1 MKTKRPYY
9 LMLTLI
15 MVAGLST
22 TSCVQNDNPIVAD
35 VSSGVQSN
43 KAKEPTIDRMG
54 VLVTADVPTA
64 VIGTF
69 DEGTTGA
76 SLVKRLPKTTA
87 SIDADT
93 RMVILSGSMFDNMAA
108 ALDPEVMKAAVRL
121 TMDGGYIC
129 LTNPTNEQASVFGLT
144 YLLSLLALE
153 ETDIEQLFDITRE
166 EATEAAQS
174 SPRLERMKMR
184 MANMQRVARTR
195 ADDEDM
201 DMNAPFA
208 EMIILGSNDYFMQEP
223 FEENFTSYVSESD
236 ENGNSTDPQVVT
248 GKMTRTAAISGM
260 LADAAAQWLNDTE
273 KSYQQAAARRTMTR
287 ASGSSNINELMNAS
301 ETFTYNGD
309 ICFTDDDASTMRR
322 YNRVNMKVS
331 SWGVHNIDANK
342 DYYYLKQNVTL
353 CMGDRNGSKIFYP
366 TRGENYWYPATNFGE
381 YNRWYGAFLSKY
393 ATSMDLTGSGS
404 IHLEAAAPNTDNNS
418 STTTVTTGTSH
429 STTETVGITW
439 GASGGANASG
449 PMGSFSV
456 GGSYSVGTTNGSS
469 FSVGM
474 SQTTKE
480 LGVKK
485 NTVGTKVAWTYTGAL
500 PQYYEREGDYIYY
513 CHQTPA
519 AILVNDADVSQEI
532 CWSVDNPSG
541 QYTVNITSSP
551 QTAVLV
557 YVYKN
562 VDGYENAPRKYVY
575 NNDADATYTHNLLE
589 PNRAMQSWRMYITID
604 EWVSSP
610 IVGAQGELESN
621 IRNAFPDLYA
631 STFRIA
637 DKTATSLNTI
647 GYIVKASK
655 EIMTNNVD
663 ILQSYA
669 RSWGIKK
676 FTIHWRCDDRNVTT
690 REGLTIIAD

>member
-93 RMVILSGSMFDNMAA
+93 RMVILSGSMFDNME

-129 LTNPTNEQASVFGLT
+129 LTNPTNEQVGVFGLT

-153 ETDIEQLFDITRE
+153 EADIEHLFDITSE
-166 EATEAAQS
+166 EAAEAAQS

-195 ADDEDM
+195 ADDENM

-208 EMIILGSNDYFMQEP
+208 EVIILGSNDYFMQEP

-287 ASGSSNINELMNAS
+287 GSGSSNINELMNAS

-309 ICFTDDDASTMRR
+309 ICFTNDDASTMRR

-366 TRGENYWYPATNFGE
+366 TRGENYWYKATNFGE

-393 ATSMDLTGSGS
+393 DTSMDLTGSGS

-439 GASGGANASG
+439 GASGGANAAG
-449 PMGSFSV
+449 PMASFSI

-500 PQYYEREGDYIYY
+500 PQYYEKVGDYIYY

-562 VDGYENAPRKYVY
+562 EDGYENAPRKYVY

-610 IVGAQGELESN
+610 IAGAQGELESN

>member
-1 MKTKRPYY
+1 
-9 LMLTLI
+9 MLTLI

-22 TSCVQNDNPIVAD
+22 TSCVQNDNPIEAD

-43 KAKEPTIDRMG
+43 KAEEPTIDRMG

-108 ALDPEVMKAAVRL
+108 TLDPEVMKAAVRL

-129 LTNPTNEQASVFGLT
+129 LTNPTNEQVGVFGLT

-153 ETDIEQLFDITRE
+153 EADIEHLFDITSE
-166 EATEAAQS
+166 EAAEAAQS

-195 ADDEDM
+195 ADDENM

-273 KSYQQAAARRTMTR
+273 KSYQQAAARRTKTR
-287 ASGSSNINELMNAS
+287 GSSSSNINELMNAS

-309 ICFTDDDASTMRR
+309 ICFTNDDASTRRR

-353 CMGDRNGSKIFYP
+353 CMGDRNGSMIFYP
-366 TRGENYWYPATNFGE
+366 TRGENYWYKATNFGE

-393 ATSMDLTGSGS
+393 DTSMDLTGSGS
-404 IHLEAAAPNTDNNS
+404 IHLEAAAPEQS
-418 STTTVTTGTSH
+418 CLS
-429 STTETVGITW
+429 
-439 GASGGANASG
+439 
-449 PMGSFSV
+449 
-456 GGSYSVGTTNGSS
+456 
-469 FSVGM
+469 
-474 SQTTKE
+474 
-480 LGVKK
+480 
-485 NTVGTKVAWTYTGAL
+485 
-500 PQYYEREGDYIYY
+500 
-513 CHQTPA
+513 PA
-519 AILVNDADVSQEI
+519 
-532 CWSVDNPSG
+532 
-541 QYTVNITSSP
+541 
-551 QTAVLV
+551 
-557 YVYKN
+557 
-562 VDGYENAPRKYVY
+562 
-575 NNDADATYTHNLLE
+575 
-589 PNRAMQSWRMYITID
+589 
-604 EWVSSP
+604 
-610 IVGAQGELESN
+610 
-621 IRNAFPDLYA
+621 
-631 STFRIA
+631 
-637 DKTATSLNTI
+637 
-647 GYIVKASK
+647 
-655 EIMTNNVD
+655 
-663 ILQSYA
+663 
-669 RSWGIKK
+669 
-676 FTIHWRCDDRNVTT
+676 
-690 REGLTIIAD
+690 

>member
-9 LMLTLI
+9 LILTLI

-93 RMVILSGSMFDNMAA
+93 RMVILSGSMFDNMD

-129 LTNPTNEQASVFGLT
+129 LTNPTNEQAGVFGLT

-153 ETDIEQLFDITRE
+153 ESDIEQLFDITSE

-208 EMIILGSNDYFMQEP
+208 EVIILGSNDYFMQEP

-273 KSYQQAAARRTMTR
+273 KSYQQAAARRTKTR

-309 ICFTDDDASTMRR
+309 ICFTDDDASTKRR

-353 CMGDRNGSKIFYP
+353 CMGDRYGSKIFYP
-366 TRGENYWYPATNFGE
+366 TRGEHYWYNATNFGE

-439 GASGGANASG
+439 GASGGANAAG

-500 PQYYEREGDYIYY
+500 PQYYENVGDHIYY

-551 QTAVLV
+551 QTAVLMF
-557 YVYKN
+557 VYKKE
-562 VDGYENAPRKYVY
+562 DGYKNAPRKYVY
-575 NNDADATYTHNLLE
+575 NNDADATYTHKLLE

-610 IVGAQGELESN
+610 IAGAQGELESN

>member
-1 MKTKRPYY
+1 
-9 LMLTLI
+9 MLTLI

-43 KAKEPTIDRMG
+43 KDKEPTIDRMG

-129 LTNPTNEQASVFGLT
+129 LTNPTNEQAGAFGLT

-153 ETDIEQLFDITRE
+153 ETDIEQLFDITSE

-195 ADDEDM
+195 ADDKDM

-366 TRGENYWYPATNFGE
+366 TRGENSWYTATNFGE

-439 GASGGANASG
+439 GASGGANAAG

-562 VDGYENAPRKYVY
+562 VDGYTNAPRKYVY
-575 NNDADATYTHNLLE
+575 NNDADATYTHKLLE

-655 EIMTNNVD
+655 EIMTKNVD

>member
-129 LTNPTNEQASVFGLT
+129 LTNPTNEQAGAFGLT

-153 ETDIEQLFDITRE
+153 ETDIEQLFDITSE

-366 TRGENYWYPATNFGE
+366 TRGENYWYTATNFGE

-562 VDGYENAPRKYVY
+562 VDGYTNAPRKYVY

-690 REGLTIIAD
+690 REGLTIIAN

>member
-1 MKTKRPYY
+1 
-9 LMLTLI
+9 MLTLI

-129 LTNPTNEQASVFGLT
+129 LTNPTNEQAGAFGLT

-153 ETDIEQLFDITRE
+153 ETDIEQLFDITSE

-309 ICFTDDDASTMRR
+309 ICFTDDDASTRRR

-366 TRGENYWYPATNFGE
+366 TRGENYWYTATNFGE

-439 GASGGANASG
+439 GASGGANAAG

-485 NTVGTKVAWTYTGAL
+485 NMLDGIARGSFIMD
-500 PQYYEREGDYIYY
+500 G
-513 CHQTPA
+513 
-519 AILVNDADVSQEI
+519 
-532 CWSVDNPSG
+532 G
-541 QYTVNITSSP
+541 
-551 QTAVLV
+551 
-557 YVYKN
+557 YK
-562 VDGYENAPRKYVY
+562 
-575 NNDADATYTHNLLE
+575 TLTH
-589 PNRAMQSWRMYITID
+589 
-604 EWVSSP
+604 
-610 IVGAQGELESN
+610 
-621 IRNAFPDLYA
+621 
-631 STFRIA
+631 
-637 DKTATSLNTI
+637 
-647 GYIVKASK
+647 K
-655 EIMTNNVD
+655 EIVD
-663 ILQSYA
+663 ILAASM
-669 RSWGIKK
+669 
-676 FTIHWRCDDRNVTT
+676 
-690 REGLTIIAD
+690 

>member
-1 MKTKRPYY
+1 
-9 LMLTLI
+9 MLTLI

-35 VSSGVQSN
+35 VSSGVQSD
-43 KAKEPTIDRMG
+43 KAEEPTIDRMS

-93 RMVILSGSMFDNMAA
+93 RMVILSGSMFDNMD

-129 LTNPTNEQASVFGLT
+129 LTNPTNEQAGVFGLT

-153 ETDIEQLFDITRE
+153 ETDIEQLFDITSE

-273 KSYQQAAARRTMTR
+273 KSYQQAAARRSMTR

-301 ETFTYNGD
+301 ETFTYNGS
-309 ICFTDDDASTMRR
+309 ICFTDDDASTKRR
-322 YNRVNMKVS
+322 NNRVNMKVS

-366 TRGENYWYPATNFGE
+366 TRGENYWYHATNFGE

-393 ATSMDLTGSGS
+393 DTSMDLTGSGS

-439 GASGGANASG
+439 GASGGANAAG

-500 PQYYEREGDYIYY
+500 PQYYEKVGDRISY

-562 VDGYENAPRKYVY
+562 EDGYKNAPRKYVY

-690 REGLTIIAD
+690 REGFTIIAD

>member
-1 MKTKRPYY
+1 
-9 LMLTLI
+9 MLTLI

-43 KAKEPTIDRMG
+43 KDKEPTIDRMG

-129 LTNPTNEQASVFGLT
+129 LTNPTNEQAGAFGLT

-153 ETDIEQLFDITRE
+153 ETDIEQLFDITSE

-562 VDGYENAPRKYVY
+562 VDGYTNAPRKYVY

-655 EIMTNNVD
+655 EIMTKNVD

>member
-1 MKTKRPYY
+1 
-9 LMLTLI
+9 MLTLI

-43 KAKEPTIDRMG
+43 KAKEPTIDRMD

-129 LTNPTNEQASVFGLT
+129 LTNPTNEQAGAFGLT

-153 ETDIEQLFDITRE
+153 ETDIEQLFDITSE

-223 FEENFTSYVSESD
+223 FVENFTSYVSESD

-273 KSYQQAAARRTMTR
+273 KSYQQAAARRSMTR

-301 ETFTYNGD
+301 ETFTYNGS
-309 ICFTDDDASTMRR
+309 ICFTDDDASTKRR
-322 YNRVNMKVS
+322 NNRVNMKVS
-331 SWGVHNIDANK
+331 SWGVHNIDANT

-353 CMGDRNGSKIFYP
+353 CMGNRNGSKIFYP
-366 TRGENYWYPATNFGE
+366 TRGEDYWYNATNFGE

-439 GASGGANASG
+439 GASGGANAAG

-500 PQYYEREGDYIYY
+500 PQYYEKVGDYIYY

-690 REGLTIIAD
+690 REGLTIIAN